1 MNHHLESLD
10 FLAEAILTVSL
21 DKEFQDLDSEQR
33 RNGVP
38 GQDDLNVE
46 VNMQVVFTCTQ
57 SLVLLVEPRFGVA
70 WASNC

>member
-21 DKEFQDLDSEQR
+21 GKEFQDLDSEQR

-38 GQDDLNVE
+38 GQE
-46 VNMQVVFTCTQ
+46 VNMQVVFTCTR